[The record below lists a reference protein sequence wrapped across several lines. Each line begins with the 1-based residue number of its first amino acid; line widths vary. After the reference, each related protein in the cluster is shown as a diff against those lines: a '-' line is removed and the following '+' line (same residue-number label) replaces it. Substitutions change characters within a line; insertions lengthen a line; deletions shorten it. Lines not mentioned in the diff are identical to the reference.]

1 MVFWEAVE
9 VGPVLADNKE
19 VSRAAAEKKRERCFL
34 VFTGWA
40 VGHAI
45 LRKEMQVYSARPA
58 HRPKNREN
66 ATKRSKSAV
75 NRPPGLF

>member
-9 VGPVLADNKE
+9 VGPMLAANK

-45 LRKEMQVYSARPA
+45 R
-58 HRPKNREN
+58 
-66 ATKRSKSAV
+66 
-75 NRPPGLF
+75 